1 MHAIKKSDS
10 GFSGFGVAYFSLVA
24 VGVAKAWKKHARR
37 TMNDI
42 VPVGTVRF
50 VFCVDGVQDF
60 RIEDIGDDRYARIT
74 VPPGIWF
81 GFQGKADPK
90 SLVLNWAQSEV
101 VLWQTNCAGG
111 ISRRRQPV
119 AANRFSHE
127 WVGRQRR
134 LPRTAAPGA
143 GGDGS
148 HLGGDAGG
156 YLYRDDGKEAGMNRL
171 LHAMRWEVLIQFRKN
186 IFYAALVVEIL

>member
-1 MHAIKKSDS
+1 
-10 GFSGFGVAYFSLVA
+10 
-24 VGVAKAWKKHARR
+24 
-37 TMNDI
+37 MNDI

-111 ISRRRQPV
+111 ISRRRRPL
-119 AANRFSHE
+119 
-127 WVGRQRR
+127 RQTDFPMNGLGDNADFLALLR
-134 LPRTAAPGA
+134 L
-143 GGDGS
+143 
-148 HLGGDAGG
+148 
-156 YLYRDDGKEAGMNRL
+156 E
-171 LHAMRWEVLIQFRKN
+171 
-186 IFYAALVVEIL
+186 LVETVHT